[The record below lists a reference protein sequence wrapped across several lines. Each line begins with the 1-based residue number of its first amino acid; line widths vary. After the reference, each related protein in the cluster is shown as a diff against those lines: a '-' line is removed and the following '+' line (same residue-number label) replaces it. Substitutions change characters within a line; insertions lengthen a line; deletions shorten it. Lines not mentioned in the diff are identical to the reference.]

1 MTVEPPRG
9 VKATL
14 SMCYLN
20 YTDSYLDTKTPKPE
34 AFKKCLFA
42 ICFFH
47 ALLQDRRTLVTL
59 TLQDRRTLTL
69 T

>member
-47 ALLQDRRTLVTL
+47 ALLQVRVTVSSRVTVRVSCL
-59 TLQDRRTLTL
+59 P
-69 T
+69 